1 MRNVRVSLLPNG
13 LRVVS
18 DPMDG
23 IESVS
28 VGVWI
33 DVGTRSEPESAQGV
47 AHLLEHMLFKGTER
61 RSAQAI
67 AEEIEAVGGHLNAYT
82 GREQTAYYGKVL
94 KGDLALAIDLLADI
108 LQNSVFD
115 EEELKR
121 ERAVVLQ
128 EIGQA
133 EDTPDDIV
141 FDHIQAVAYAGQP
154 LGRPVLGDAK
164 IVAKMP
170 RAQIASYKQEHYL
183 AGDMVLVAAGAVAH
197 EQLVALANTYFSGM
211 APGRNQHH
219 NGAAYCSGDKRE
231 ERDLEQVHMI
241 LGLPGVAYEDPEY
254 FAHAVLSNLLGG
266 GMSSRLFQE
275 VRERR
280 GLAYSIHSFAASF
293 RDNGLFGVYAGT
305 GEKEA
310 EQVIELICGELKRVE
325 ATLTEE
331 EVARSRAQ
339 IKAGMLMG
347 LESTSARC
355 EQLAQHLLVFGRVLP
370 LAELIADVEA
380 ADLTRVRAAVGRL
393 LALKPC
399 FAAVGP
405 LSRVA
410 RYDSIGGMLA

>member
-1 MRNVRVSLLPNG
+1 MRDVRISILPNG

-18 DPMDG
+18 DPMAG

-33 DVGTRSEPESAQGV
+33 DVGTRSEPDDAQGV
-47 AHLLEHMLFKGTER
+47 AHLLEHMLFKGTTR

-82 GREQTAYYGKVL
+82 GREQTAYYAKVL
-94 KGDLALAIDLLADI
+94 KGDLGLALDLLADI
-108 LQNSVFD
+108 LLNSVFD

-141 FDHIQAVAYAGQP
+141 FDHIQAVAYAGQK

-164 IVAKMP
+164 MVAAMP
-170 RAQIASYKQEHYL
+170 RAQIASYQREHYL
-183 AGDMVLVAAGAVAH
+183 AGDMVLVASGAVAH
-197 EQLVALANTYFSGM
+197 DQLVALAGKYFSAI
-211 APGRNQHH
+211 APGRGNRI
-219 NGAAYCSGDKRE
+219 NGAAYRPGEKRE

-254 FAHAVLSNLLGG
+254 FAHSVLSNLLGG

-280 GLAYSIHSFAASF
+280 GLAYAIHSFSASF
-293 RDNGLFGVYAGT
+293 RDSGLFGVYAGT

-310 EQVIELICGELKRVE
+310 EEVIEVVCRELKRVE
-325 ATLTEE
+325 ATLTED

-339 IKAGMLMG
+339 IKAGLLMG
-347 LESTSARC
+347 LESTGARC
-355 EQLAQHLLVFGRVLP
+355 EQVAQHLLVFGRVLP
-370 LAELIADVEA
+370 LDELIADVEA
-380 ADLTRVRAAVGRL
+380 ATLPRVRAAAARL

-410 RYDSIGGMLA
+410 RYDAIGGMLT

>member
-1 MRNVRVSLLPNG
+1 MRDIRVSTLANG

-18 DPMDG
+18 DPMAG

-28 VGVWI
+28 VGIWI
-33 DVGTRSEPESAQGV
+33 DVGTRNEPDDAQGV

-82 GREQTAYYGKVL
+82 GREQTAYYAKVL
-94 KGDLALAIDLLADI
+94 KDDLALAIDLLADI

-133 EDTPDDIV
+133 GDTPDDIV

-164 IVAKMP
+164 IVAAMR
-170 RAQIASYKQEHYL
+170 RAQIASYQRAHYR
-183 AGDMVLVAAGAVAH
+183 AGDMVLVASGAVAH
-197 EQLVALANTYFSGM
+197 EQLLALATRHFAGL
-211 APGRNQHH
+211 APGGGQRP
-219 NGAAYCSGDKRE
+219 NGAAYSAGEKRE

-241 LGLPGVAYEDPEY
+241 LGLPGVAYQDPDY
-254 FAHAVLSNLLGG
+254 FAHSVLSNLLGG

-280 GLAYSIHSFAASF
+280 GLAYAIHSFSASF
-293 RDNGLFGVYAGT
+293 RDSGLFGVYAGT
-305 GEKEA
+305 GEREA
-310 EQVIELICGELKRVE
+310 EEVIELICRELKRAE

-339 IKAGMLMG
+339 IKAGLLMG
-347 LESTSARC
+347 LESTGARC

-380 ADLTRVRAAVGRL
+380 VTLPRAREAAARLLTRR
-393 LALKPC
+393 PC

-410 RYDSIGGMLA
+410 RYEAIGEMLT